1 MDPYRLPYDIR
12 DALLCLV
19 FLVGIGAGVFAIIRK
34 RQMAGLLTV
43 AGFLLFSVDPI
54 AEMVIFRVIT
64 SGYTGDNFDVLNWS
78 YVCISTPAMLLG
90 VVALIAALFIA
101 ARPQTSE
108 GASAL

>member
-1 MDPYRLPYDIR
+1 MGRREITLSTAASEQENFTMDPYRLPFDVR

-54 AEMVIFRVIT
+54 AEMVIFRVIM
-64 SGYTGDNFDVLNWS
+64 SGYTGDNFDVLQ
-78 YVCISTPAMLLG
+78 T
-90 VVALIAALFIA
+90 VA
-101 ARPQTSE
+101 
-108 GASAL
+108 